1 MSECSKHRPV
11 LMLGAS
17 PRVSVPMARSLRRHG
32 TPVDIAS
39 FQPEEPDIQSRS
51 ICGFHRLPPC
61 RLDAVAFTRAL
72 LDLVRERHFD
82 TILPAGDPPLAALR
96 DLYQELSPTVH
107 VGCPSPGGLERV
119 LNKSLTLE
127 AAQKVGIRCQM
138 KMSEE
143 RRVGSRASG
152 HKCGRRSVARIGGNL
167 SGRSISECEFSER
180 SHGGTGSAK

>member
-127 AAQKVGIRCQM
+127 AAQKVGIRVPDENVRRAVGGISGIWAQM
-138 KMSEE
+138 RKT
-143 RRVGSRASG
+143 
-152 HKCGRRSVARIGGNL
+152 
-167 SGRSISECEFSER
+167 ECR
-180 SHGGTGSAK
+180 SHWWKPIRKKHK